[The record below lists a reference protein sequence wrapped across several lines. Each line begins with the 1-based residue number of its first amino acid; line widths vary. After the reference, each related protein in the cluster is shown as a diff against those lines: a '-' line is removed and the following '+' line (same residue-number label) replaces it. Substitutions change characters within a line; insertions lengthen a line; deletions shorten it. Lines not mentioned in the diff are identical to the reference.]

1 MSDDKS
7 TKAAAVFSGGPDS
20 TASALWAKEKGYEV
34 ELVSYQFHDEKQY
47 GELRSA
53 MKVAEELDMEH
64 TVIDFKAPTNAFG
77 EGAQMF
83 MHAGTDTALQKEEG
97 DEHATMTNH
106 KTEPHLVPFA
116 SGMLLSMTASYAIY
130 NNANSVI
137 WGATADD
144 GSNNV
149 HYRQEFADELAEF
162 VSRKEDYPVEI
173 ALPIADQ
180 HKYEILETYLGRE
193 DLFAETWS
201 CKKPVGD
208 TQCGTCAACVAR
220 RVSAEIAGLEDKT
233 IYEEEEYEHPFT
245 DEQLEN
251 PSLIDDDE
259 LHRIG
264 GSPPVTT

>member
-1 MSDDKS
+1 MSDNNNTD
-7 TKAAAVFSGGPDS
+7 AAAVFSGGPDS
-20 TASALWAKEKGYEV
+20 TAAALWAKENGYDV

-53 MKVAEELDMEH
+53 MKVAELLDMEH

-77 EGAQMF
+77 ENAQMF
-83 MHAGTDTALQKEEG
+83 MHAGTDTALQKQEG
-97 DEHATMTNH
+97 DEHAMMVNH
-106 KTEPHLVPFA
+106 KKAPHLVPFA
-116 SGMLLSMTASYAIY
+116 SGVLLSMTASYAIY
-130 NNANSVI
+130 NSANSVI

-149 HYRQEFADELAEF
+149 HYRQEFADELADF

-173 ALPIADQ
+173 ALPIADK
-180 HKYEILETYLGRE
+180 HKYEILETYKGRE

-201 CKKPVGD
+201 CKEPVGD

-220 RVSAEIAGLEDKT
+220 RVSAEIAGIEDHT
-233 IYEEEEYEHPFT
+233 TYDQDEYEHPFT
-245 DEQLEN
+245 DAQIED

-259 LHRIG
+259 LHEIG
-264 GSPPVTT
+264 GSPLSET